1 MKVGFIG
8 LGHMGMPM
16 ARNILKKGFELH
28 VYNRTRSKA
37 ESLAA
42 QGATMADS
50 PADLTRRV
58 DIVLACLADIPASEE
73 VFLGKNG
80 IVIAARPGQ
89 ILADH
94 STVDPETSGKLYQA
108 AKRKG
113 AHFLDAPISGGPGGA
128 EAATLA
134 IMIGGDEQAFRQALP
149 VFQAL
154 GQTIVYM
161 GGSGAGTATKLVNQ
175 MLVGVHTLASCEAM
189 LLGIKL
195 GVDTKRLAQVLMAS
209 WGASRMLERNA
220 PFIIQREFGPS
231 AAPIRNLVKD
241 LGIIAELGEKM
252 GLSFPSMKQA
262 ERINTMAADHGLASH
277 DLTAIYQLLEQGKP

>member
-277 DLTAIYQLLEQGKP
+277 DLTAIYQLLEQGN

>member
-1 MKVGFIG
+1 
-8 LGHMGMPM
+8 MGMPM